1 MTGKRSEDEDED
13 EDEDADADAAEDDGL
28 NAPTKTRSDEVTE
41 RKE

>member
-13 EDEDADADAAEDDGL
+13 AAEDEDDGL